1 MIDYL
6 RHKEGKGLMILHMF
20 IFAILLFA
28 FFAFYGCESKPPL
41 SQAKRAVRSPAQT
54 SPVNAVPPIPIEEL
68 QEPDQKGYIYDQR
81 GRRDP
86 FVPLIIR
93 KASLPKKKNAKL
105 GTIESYD
112 LTEFSLAAIITKAGR
127 NFALIVTPDN
137 RSFTVSEGD
146 VIGLNNGMVKEITD
160 NRIVMVEY
168 SKDYRGNL
176 KPREIILE
184 FHKGD

>member
-1 MIDYL
+1 MV
-6 RHKEGKGLMILHMF
+6 
-20 IFAILLFA
+20 IFAILISALFI
-28 FFAFYGCESKPPL
+28 FYGCESTPPI
-41 SQAKRAVRSPAQT
+41 SPAKRAVKSPAQKT
-54 SPVNAVPPIPIEEL
+54 PVNAVPPILIEEL
-68 QEPDQKGYIYDQR
+68 QALDQKGYIYDQR

-93 KASLPKKKNAKL
+93 KTSLPRKKSART
-105 GTIESYD
+105 GTIENYD
-112 LTEFSLAAIITKAGR
+112 ISEFSLAAIIAKAGR
-127 NFALIVTPDN
+127 NFALVVTPDN

-146 VIGLNNGMVKEITD
+146 VVGLNNGMVKEITD
-160 NRIVMVEY
+160 NRVVLVEY